1 MKGAIFDMD
10 GTLLD
15 SMQVWV
21 HVGEQYLRNRGIEP
35 EEGLGDVL
43 FPMSMRDGAVYV
55 KERYG
60 LPDPPDTIVTD
71 MDAIVFAA
79 YRDEV
84 LPKPGVAAYLESLK
98 KQGIPMAVATAT
110 NRPMVEAALARTG
123 LAGYFKQILPA
134 RRSAREKKAGHLSG
148 SGKGTWY
155 APADTGCSRMRS
167 MRLRRQRQPGFI
179 RWGFTMRRAEMIR
192 RRLPAW
198 RTAMCG
204 RFNLFP
210 HKTVLENVMLAPVH
224 VKKMEKGRTEA
235 LAKERIG
242 KVGLADKVVFMADGR
257 ILEEGKP
264 EEIFSNPKTPEARQ
278 FLRSVL

>member
-60 LPDPPDTIVTD
+60 LPDPPDTIMTD

-123 LAGYFKQILPA
+123 LAGYFKQIFTCTEIGAGKERPDIYLA
-134 RRSAREKKAGHLSG
+134 AAKAL
-148 SGKGTWY
+148 GTH
-155 APADTGCSRMRS
+155 PADTWVFEDALYAIKTAKAAGFYTVGLYDETSRND
-167 MRLRRQRQPGFI
+167 Q
-179 RWGFTMRRAEMIR
+179 
-192 RRLPAW
+192 
-198 RTAMCG
+198 
-204 RFNLFP
+204 
-210 HKTVLENVMLAPVH
+210 
-224 VKKMEKGRTEA
+224 EA
-235 LAKERIG
+235 IA
-242 KVGLADKVVFMADGR
+242 GLADCYVR
-257 ILEEGKP
+257 
-264 EEIFSNPKTPEARQ
+264 EIQ
-278 FLRSVL
+278 SVPTQDCT

>member
-84 LPKPGVAAYLESLK
+84 RRSRRCGISGIAQKAGNTDGGRHRDRTGRWWRRRSRGPG
-98 KQGIPMAVATAT
+98 
-110 NRPMVEAALARTG
+110 LAR
-123 LAGYFKQILPA
+123 
-134 RRSAREKKAGHLSG
+134 
-148 SGKGTWY
+148 
-155 APADTGCSRMRS
+155 
-167 MRLRRQRQPGFI
+167 
-179 RWGFTMRRAEMIR
+179 
-192 RRLPAW
+192 
-198 RTAMCG
+198 
-204 RFNLFP
+204 LF
-210 HKTVLENVMLAPVH
+210 
-224 VKKMEKGRTEA
+224 
-235 LAKERIG
+235 
-242 KVGLADKVVFMADGR
+242 
-257 ILEEGKP
+257 
-264 EEIFSNPKTPEARQ
+264 
-278 FLRSVL
+278 

>member
-60 LPDPPDTIVTD
+60 LPDSSDTIVTD

-84 LPKPGVAAYLESLK
+84 LPKPGVAAYLELLK

-123 LAGYFKQILPA
+123 LAGYFKQIFTCTEIGAGKERPDIYLA
-134 RRSAREKKAGHLSG
+134 AAKAL
-148 SGKGTWY
+148 GTH
-155 APADTGCSRMRS
+155 PADTWVFEDALYAIKTAKAAGFYTVGLYDETSRND
-167 MRLRRQRQPGFI
+167 Q
-179 RWGFTMRRAEMIR
+179 
-192 RRLPAW
+192 
-198 RTAMCG
+198 
-204 RFNLFP
+204 
-210 HKTVLENVMLAPVH
+210 
-224 VKKMEKGRTEA
+224 EA
-235 LAKERIG
+235 IA
-242 KVGLADKVVFMADGR
+242 GLADCYVREIQSVSAQDG
-257 ILEEGKP
+257 
-264 EEIFSNPKTPEARQ
+264 A
-278 FLRSVL
+278 

>member
-60 LPDPPDTIVTD
+60 LPDPPDMIVAD
-71 MDAIVFAA
+71 MDDIVFGA

-98 KQGIPMAVATAT
+98 KRGIPMAVATAT
-110 NRPMVEAALARTG
+110 NRPMVEAALART
-123 LAGYFKQILPA
+123 
-134 RRSAREKKAGHLSG
+134 
-148 SGKGTWY
+148 
-155 APADTGCSRMRS
+155 
-167 MRLRRQRQPGFI
+167 
-179 RWGFTMRRAEMIR
+179 
-192 RRLPAW
+192 
-198 RTAMCG
+198 
-204 RFNLFP
+204 
-210 HKTVLENVMLAPVH
+210 
-224 VKKMEKGRTEA
+224 
-235 LAKERIG
+235 
-242 KVGLADKVVFMADGR
+242 
-257 ILEEGKP
+257 
-264 EEIFSNPKTPEARQ
+264 
-278 FLRSVL
+278 

>member
-84 LPKPGVAAYLESLK
+84 LPKPG
-98 KQGIPMAVATAT
+98 GIA
-110 NRPMVEAALARTG
+110 
-123 LAGYFKQILPA
+123 Q
-134 RRSAREKKAGHLSG
+134 KAGNTDGGRHRDE
-148 SGKGTWY
+148 
-155 APADTGCSRMRS
+155 PADGGGGARADRTC
-167 MRLRRQRQPGFI
+167 RLF
-179 RWGFTMRRAEMIR
+179 
-192 RRLPAW
+192 
-198 RTAMCG
+198 
-204 RFNLFP
+204 
-210 HKTVLENVMLAPVH
+210 
-224 VKKMEKGRTEA
+224 
-235 LAKERIG
+235 
-242 KVGLADKVVFMADGR
+242 
-257 ILEEGKP
+257 
-264 EEIFSNPKTPEARQ
+264 
-278 FLRSVL
+278 

>member
-55 KERYG
+55 KEKYG

-98 KQGIPMAVATAT
+98 KRGIPMAVATAT
-110 NRPMVEAALARTG
+110 NRPMVEAAQGGRHAAFGDG
-123 LAGYFKQILPA
+123 LYGLGFPA
-134 RRSAREKKAGHLSG
+134 FGGGEDAYYLGDLFGGGHQLQEHAAYRFRAEYLSG
-148 SGKGTWY
+148 
-155 APADTGCSRMRS
+155 R
-167 MRLRRQRQPGFI
+167 
-179 RWGFTMRRAEMIR
+179 
-192 RRLPAW
+192 
-198 RTAMCG
+198 
-204 RFNLFP
+204 N
-210 HKTVLENVMLAPVH
+210 
-224 VKKMEKGRTEA
+224 
-235 LAKERIG
+235 
-242 KVGLADKVVFMADGR
+242 
-257 ILEEGKP
+257 
-264 EEIFSNPKTPEARQ
+264 
-278 FLRSVL
+278 

>member
-60 LPDPPDTIVTD
+60 LPDSPDTIVTD

-84 LPKPGVAAYLESLK
+84 LPKPGVAVYLESLK
-98 KQGIPMAVATAT
+98 KRGIPMAVATAT

-123 LAGYFKQILPA
+123 LAGYFKQIFTCTEIGAGKERPDIYLAAAKALSQESLP
-134 RRSAREKKAGHLSG
+134 H
-148 SGKGTWY
+148 
-155 APADTGCSRMRS
+155 
-167 MRLRRQRQPGFI
+167 
-179 RWGFTMRRAEMIR
+179 
-192 RRLPAW
+192 
-198 RTAMCG
+198 
-204 RFNLFP
+204 
-210 HKTVLENVMLAPVH
+210 APVS
-224 VKKMEKGRTEA
+224 
-235 LAKERIG
+235 L
-242 KVGLADKVVFMADGR
+242 
-257 ILEEGKP
+257 
-264 EEIFSNPKTPEARQ
+264 
-278 FLRSVL
+278 